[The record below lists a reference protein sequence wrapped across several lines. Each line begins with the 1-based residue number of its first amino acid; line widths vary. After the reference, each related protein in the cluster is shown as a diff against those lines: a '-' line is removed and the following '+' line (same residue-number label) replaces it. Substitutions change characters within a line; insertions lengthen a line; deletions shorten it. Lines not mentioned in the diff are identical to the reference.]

1 MRLFFNRYRLFA
13 LAIFTTLLIDQLSK
27 YFALGLETSDPVSQR
42 YFIVT
47 VFEKLYKMAGV
58 HLFLINVRHYFVM
71 HQLMVRVIV
80 LPVIGFYIFYYLI
93 RKEITSKWV
102 FLGIGL
108 MIGAFLGNAVD
119 IVFRGYVVDWF
130 GLSFFMKSAELNFAI
145 NFADMVAVISAP
157 FILFGIRR
165 AEAKIAVATFDPN
178 MNVTVDN
185 AA

>member
-1 MRLFFNRYRLFA
+1 MRSFFNRYRLFA
-13 LAIFTTLLIDQLSK
+13 LAIVVTLFMDQLSK
-27 YFALGLETSDPVSQR
+27 YFALGIEISDPVAQR

-71 HQLMVRVIV
+71 YQLLIRMII
-80 LPVIGFYIFYYLI
+80 LPVIGFYIFYYLVK
-93 RKEITSKWV
+93 RNITSKWV

-108 MIGAFLGNAVD
+108 MVGAFLGNALD

-130 GLSFFMKSAELNFAI
+130 GLSFFLKQAELNFAI
-145 NFADMVAVISAP
+145 NFADIVAILSAP
-157 FILFGIRR
+157 FILIGIRK
-165 AEAKIAVATFDPN
+165 AEAGIPVAIFEN
-178 MNVTVDN
+178 SAEISEDN